1 MKKTKID
8 IFSGF
13 LGAGKTMLIKKL
25 IKEEL
30 NKEKIVIIENEFG
43 EVGIDGAILKETKIE
58 VKEINAGCIC
68 CTIVN
73 DFTKAI
79 KEITE
84 KFHPDRIII
93 EPSGVAKL
101 SEILETLKREELK
114 EIVSINIV
122 MTVVDILKFDMYL
135 KNFSDFYKNQ
145 IANAKTIILSRTQ
158 LTSNDNIL
166 KVTNEIKKIN
176 GDATIITTPW
186 HDITAINILESTN
199 KEKESIIKKFNLLI
213 TPKNVKIK
221 KVATKTNETFQF
233 CSIETPKEFS
243 KEKLRKI
250 FDMLEKDSS
259 LGHILRG
266 KGIVKNDL
274 KEWMQFNYVPGELT
288 FEKSFPEYTSLICI
302 IGSNLNKVAIKA
314 LFAK

>member
-25 IKEEL
+25 ITEEL

-43 EVGIDGAILKETKIE
+43 EVGIDGAILKETNIE

-114 EIVSINIV
+114 ERVEVNIV

-158 LTSNDNIL
+158 LTSNNNIL

-199 KEKESIIKKFNLLI
+199 KEKETIIKKFNLLSI
-213 TPKNVKIK
+213 PKNVKIK
-221 KVATKTNETFQF
+221 KVAKKTDETFQF

-288 FEKSFPEYTSLICI
+288 FEKSLPEYTSLICI